1 MTSRYVKQSGSS
13 DKGRGGGTRRRP
25 YKPFIM
31 NNDSPKFAVLIGA
44 LILFLFLLLG
54 SYTAGAQDST
64 ITRQPLELTYHAFS
78 NVRSTNL
85 GTTSN
90 TDLYLGTKS
99 GNVSIGVGYVRQIYN
114 ANQRTTDFQAF
125 TPQARIGFGTANF
138 FYMGPATTIY
148 RVDDYIETGYGLE
161 LGLFITH

>member
-1 MTSRYVKQSGSS
+1 M
-13 DKGRGGGTRRRP
+13 
-25 YKPFIM
+25 
-31 NNDSPKFAVLIGA
+31 
-44 LILFLFLLLG
+44 FLLFG
-54 SYTAGAQDST
+54 SNTANGQDST
-64 ITRQPLELTYHAFS
+64 ITRQPLSLTYHAFS
-78 NVRSTNL
+78 NVRSTSL
-85 GTTSN
+85 GIASN

-125 TPQARIGFGTANF
+125 TPQARIEFGTSNF

-161 LGLFITH
+161 IGLFINH

>member
-1 MTSRYVKQSGSS
+1 
-13 DKGRGGGTRRRP
+13 
-25 YKPFIM
+25 M
-31 NNDSPKFAVLIGA
+31 NNDSPKLSVLVWA
-44 LILFLFLLLG
+44 LIIALLLLLG
-54 SYTAGAQDST
+54 SYTAHGQDT
-64 ITRQPLELTYHAFS
+64 LATRSPLAVTYHAFS

-85 GTTSN
+85 GIASN

-125 TPQARIGFGTANF
+125 TPQARIEFGTANF

-161 LGLFITH
+161 IGLFINH